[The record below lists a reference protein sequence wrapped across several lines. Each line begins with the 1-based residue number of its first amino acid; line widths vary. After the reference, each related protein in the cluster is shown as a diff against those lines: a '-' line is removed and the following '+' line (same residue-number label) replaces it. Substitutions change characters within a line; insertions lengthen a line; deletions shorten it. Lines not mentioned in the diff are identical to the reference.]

1 VDWPDS
7 CLGVYR
13 TDEPCAEVIT
23 PGFRVLLSAQGHL
36 YEFHTDFNGDNI
48 RFFGA
53 PQTMPAPGG

>member
-1 VDWPDS
+1 VAVFS
-7 CLGVYR
+7 
-13 TDEPCAEVIT
+13 A
-23 PGFRVLLSAQGHL
+23 GFCVLLTTQGLL